1 MKNEKF
7 EGLHFRINKDHKQ
20 QFVELLVEKSFEK
33 CQKIIDEGLMR
44 FADDVYQYFYKNY
57 QTLLTHQMPSWWS
70 QHRKYINISIDAFK
84 LGWDLDFEMSEDQI
98 FPKLSG
104 KDTPFLDKTEYPE
117 FNKRL
122 ETLSQEQSKLN
133 AERFRRKAKVRA
145 VIDQFST
152 TKQLYEN
159 WPEAFTIFI
168 EQFPPPQ
175 KNEIMI
181 IREDLN
187 RELGL
192 GDETSD
198 TV

>member
-1 MKNEKF
+1 MKSEKY
-7 EGLHFRINKDHKQ
+7 EGLHFRINRDHKQ

-33 CQKIIDEGLMR
+33 YQKVIDKELMR

-57 QTLLTHQMPSWWS
+57 QTLLTHQMPLWWIE
-70 QHRKYINISIDAFK
+70 HRKYINISMDFFK
-84 LGWDLDFEMSEDQI
+84 LGWDLELEMSEDQI

-104 KDTPFLDKTEYPE
+104 KDTPFLDKTKYPE

-133 AERFRRKAKVRA
+133 EKKSRRKAKVKA

-192 GDETSD
+192 GNETTKS
-198 TV
+198 V